1 MKRTKIDRIVL
12 VLVAFALLAVASA
25 QAQDA
30 KPFVGA
36 WKGSLSIMGVE
47 LEIKVAFSLDESQKL
62 KGTIDVVT
70 QGAMGIP
77 LGNIEIKDKA
87 ITFVI
92 DHPNVP
98 GEPTF
103 KGTLD
108 GTGKKIAGE
117 FTQSGY
123 AGTFALEKE

>member
-1 MKRTKIDRIVL
+1 MKSTKLGRAAL
-12 VLVAFALLAVASA
+12 VLGAFALLAVASA

-30 KPFVGA
+30 KPFVGS
-36 WKGSLSIMGVE
+36 WKGSLSIMGME

-62 KGTIDVVT
+62 NGTIDVIT
-70 QGAMGIP
+70 QGAVGIP
-77 LGNIEIKDKA
+77 LGNIEVKDKA
-87 ITFVI
+87 ITFMI

-108 GTGKKIAGE
+108 GTGKKIAGD